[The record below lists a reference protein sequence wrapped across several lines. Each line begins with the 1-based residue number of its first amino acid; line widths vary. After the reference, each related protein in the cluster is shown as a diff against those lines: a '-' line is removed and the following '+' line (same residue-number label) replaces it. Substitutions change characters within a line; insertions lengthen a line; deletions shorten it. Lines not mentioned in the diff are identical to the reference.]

1 MRNNA
6 ASSYLKADSL
16 KMELKKLH
24 EYLEEYDTMDR
35 ARNILME
42 NPQTGSHPEM
52 NLDSIYNILKHK
64 VESDVLKTST
74 NNRIFMNFKS
84 EN

>member
-16 KMELKKLH
+16 KMELKQLH
-24 EYLEEYDTMDR
+24 EFVEQFETMDK
-35 ARNILME
+35 ARKIVTE
-42 NPQTGSHPEM
+42 NPQVDTHPDL
-52 NLDSIYNILKHK
+52 NLDRIYNILKSK
-64 VESDVLKTST
+64 VETETLKTAA